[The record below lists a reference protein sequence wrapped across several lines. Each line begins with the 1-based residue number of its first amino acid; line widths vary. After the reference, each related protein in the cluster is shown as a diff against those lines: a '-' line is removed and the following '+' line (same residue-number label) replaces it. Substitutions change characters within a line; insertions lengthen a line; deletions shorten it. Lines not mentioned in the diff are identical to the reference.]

1 MIEMRVV
8 DLRQDHSEQNVVWL
22 QSVEGSVMVPIEIG
36 PVEYRSIRSELAGK
50 SMPRPLAYD
59 LMCAMLEHFDAE
71 VEQVQIVDLK
81 DQIFFAE
88 LILFARGEQ
97 VRLDARPSDSIV
109 LALKFDAPIYMD
121 AKIIQQVGFKVN
133 RTEYGYELKQLNPPQ
148 EPDVSEEPVL
158 DIAQATEQ
166 PIEGIDSWGQDIDP
180 DELLE
185 ILKEQMNK
193 AVKEERY
200 EDAGMIRDE
209 IERIEEKSET

>member
-71 VEQVQIVDLK
+71 VEKVQIVDLK

-121 AKIIQQVGFKVN
+121 AKIIQQVGFKVR

-166 PIEGIDSWGQDIDP
+166 PIEGIDSQGQDIDP

>member
-36 PVEYRSIRSELAGK
+36 PIEYRSIRSELAGK

-71 VEQVQIVDLK
+71 VEKVQIVDLK

-121 AKIIQQVGFKVN
+121 AKIIQQVGFKVR

-166 PIEGIDSWGQDIDP
+166 PIEGIDSRGQDIDP

-209 IERIEEKSET
+209 IERIEEKSEK